1 MGGAPVRHPPPK
13 AAAASV
19 VAAAVGASVGPE
31 PDCHRRPRKMVVASV
46 EEMAVGG

>member
-1 MGGAPVRHPPPK
+1 MGGAPVRHPPRK

-19 VAAAVGASVGPE
+19 VAAAAGASVGPE

-46 EEMAVGG
+46 EEMAVGE